1 MDPHSTI
8 PPAEKEEVSVDDL
21 FLKLRSVIKY
31 LFSKWIFLLLAGI
44 IGAGYNLYVAS
55 SAKPTYTATL
65 TFVLSTGSQ
74 IGGGGGLASLLG
86 VDLGGAK
93 NDVFSGDNIIMLFK
107 SKRIMKT
114 VLFKKPPDSPDVLIN
129 IIARENK
136 WDKAWKFD
144 KRTKNDIPFPS
155 DGTKLTP
162 IQDSLFRV
170 IYSIV
175 GGSYVNIARMKNL
188 AVYELSTTST
198 NEAFSCYVTKYLMD
212 ETAKL
217 YIDAKTSSA
226 KQAVQLLQKET
237 DSVKGVLYGS
247 ISTAAAE
254 TDRTFALNPALQSQ
268 KSSIQKSQVKTGV
281 VATAYGELL
290 RNLELAKINLQKEN
304 PLYQVIDTPELPLVK
319 EEKSK
324 IKAAIIGFAIGLFLV
339 TALLLFI
346 KFIKYIK
353 NLRA

>member
-1 MDPHSTI
+1 MNSIPTI
-8 PPAEKEEVSVDDL
+8 SVAEKEEVSIDDL
-21 FLKLRSVIKY
+21 FLKLRSIIKY
-31 LFSKWIFLLLAGI
+31 LFSKWIFLLIAGL
-44 IGAGYNLYVAS
+44 IGAGYFLYTAY

-74 IGGGGGLASLLG
+74 GGGGGLASLLG

-93 NDVFSGDNIIMLFK
+93 NDVFSGDNIITLFK

-114 VLFKKPPDSPDVLIN
+114 VLFKKPPDSNDVLIN
-129 IIARENK
+129 IILKENK
-136 WDKAWKFD
+136 WDKKWKSLE
-144 KRTKNDIPFPS
+144 RTKNHIPFPS
-155 DGTKLTP
+155 DGTKLTL

-170 IYSIV
+170 IYTV
-175 GGSYVNIARMKNL
+175 VAGNYVNISRTKNL

-198 NEAFSCYVTKYLMD
+198 NEVFACYVTKFLMD
-212 ETAKL
+212 ETAKF

-237 DSVKGVLYGS
+237 DSVKGSLYGS

-254 TDRTFALNPALQSQ
+254 TDRTFALNPALQAQ

-281 VATAYGELL
+281 VASAYAELL

-304 PLYQVIDTPELPLVK
+304 PLYQIIDSPELPLVQN
-319 EEKSK
+319 EKSK
-324 IKAAIIGFAIGLFLV
+324 IKAAVFGFVLGAFLV
-339 TALLLFI
+339 TAFLLFVM
-346 KFIKYIK
+346 FIKYIK